1 MSGRELVVLGTASQA
16 PTRYRNHNGYLL
28 RWDGYGVLFDPGEGT
43 QRQMVLAGVASSS
56 IDRICLTHLHGDHC
70 LGLPGVLGRM
80 SLDQLD
86 RVVDVFFPAESSATF
101 DHLVNA
107 SIGRRTVTLRPRPSS
122 EGVLSDDPPL
132 RLSARR
138 LDHSVPTLGWRL
150 EEPDGRTMLP
160 SRLAAAG
167 VSGPDVG
174 RLQRDG
180 VLTTGAGGTVH
191 LDDVSVAR
199 PGQTFGFV
207 MDTRL
212 CDAAVS
218 LAAGVDLLVCES
230 TFLSDD
236 QDLATAYGHMTAS
249 QAAWLARESGA
260 RRLVLTHFS
269 QRYTDDAR
277 FLAEAGEIFPDVV
290 VARDLD
296 VVAVPARPPP
306 PG

>member
-1 MSGRELVVLGTASQA
+1 M
-16 PTRYRNHNGYLL
+16 
-28 RWDGYGVLFDPGEGT
+28 
-43 QRQMVLAGVASSS
+43 
-56 IDRICLTHLHGDHC
+56 
-70 LGLPGVLGRM
+70 
-80 SLDQLD
+80 
-86 RVVDVFFPAESSATF
+86 
-101 DHLVNA
+101 
-107 SIGRRTVTLRPRPSS
+107 
-122 EGVLSDDPPL
+122 
-132 RLSARR
+132 
-138 LDHSVPTLGWRL
+138 
-150 EEPDGRTMLP
+150 
-160 SRLAAAG
+160 
-167 VSGPDVG
+167 
-174 RLQRDG
+174 
-180 VLTTGAGGTVH
+180 
-191 LDDVSVAR
+191 SVAR